1 MVVSVLTC
9 WRNDRRESIKLNN
22 HIVFFFSWG
31 SQYPFQQE
39 AEPSKD
45 MPAREFSPRTFRK
58 LLIRWNLRISQTSE
72 TNVSQN
78 DVWSSSSSCYLP
90 RVLLFFP
97 RLFHTKVR
105 IKQRLRNMWSVLK
118 TRSTFAPSSLQPT
131 LWHLS
136 EMKLFYRVQVE
147 QMTGQ
152 WKGLV
157 SLCSKVRTVWE
168 WSLICHTLES
178 KNKFRDALYVEG
190 ALHDNWSL
198 WKEKF
203 LLGASR
209 LNVIKQKLSQ
219 QASGERKISHEIN
232 NKTTTTTWLTKI
244 A

>member
-1 MVVSVLTC
+1 MTLYTSTKWWLAYWRVGETTEEKVSS
-9 WRNDRRESIKLNN
+9 SIT
-22 HIVFFFSWG
+22 ISFFFSWG

-58 LLIRWNLRISQTSE
+58 LLIRWNFRISQTSE
-72 TNVSQN
+72 TNVSKN

-90 RVLLFFP
+90 RVLLFFFS

-105 IKQRLRNMWSVLK
+105 IKQRLRNTWSVLK

-190 ALHDNWSL
+190 ALLDNWSL

-209 LNVIKQKLSQ
+209 LNVIKQK
-219 QASGERKISHEIN
+219 
-232 NKTTTTTWLTKI
+232 
-244 A
+244 